1 MHQKDNLTLI
11 IITDVTPT
19 EEKLNEA
26 EFFLDKIKEYYDT
39 FPDSQF
45 YLSAF
50 LYASCSIFDYL
61 LTEYNKKFNLGI
73 QNNDTRLVSKFENRA
88 KEKGGN
94 VLEFYNWHQKQLQLV
109 KADPIGSAFWD
120 KRNLNTHAEPERPVT
135 MIALMA
141 QGKMDEKPLKIAV
154 DEFNARRE
162 KESEIQLP
170 TILVNTDGIGHVD
183 LIKGCEDFFGMMKN
197 IVLETH
203 RKFP

>member
-1 MHQKDNLTLI
+1 MHQKDKLILT
-11 IITDVTPT
+11 IITDMTPT

-73 QNNDTRLVSKFENRA
+73 QNNDTRLLPKFENMA

-94 VLEFYNWHQKQLQLV
+94 VLEFYNWHQQQLKSV
-109 KADPIGSAFWD
+109 KSNVIGSVFWD
-120 KRNLNTHAEPERPVT
+120 KRDLNTHVEPERPVA
-135 MIALMA
+135 MVKLMS
-141 QGKMDEKPLKIAV
+141 QGKIDENSLKIAI
-154 DEFNARRE
+154 DEFNERRK
-162 KESEIQLP
+162 KEIETPLP
-170 TILVNTDGIGHVD
+170 TILVKSEGLGHLD
-183 LIKGCEDFFGMMKN
+183 LVKGCEDFFDMMKN
-197 IVLETH
+197 ITAEAYQ
-203 RKFP
+203 KFP